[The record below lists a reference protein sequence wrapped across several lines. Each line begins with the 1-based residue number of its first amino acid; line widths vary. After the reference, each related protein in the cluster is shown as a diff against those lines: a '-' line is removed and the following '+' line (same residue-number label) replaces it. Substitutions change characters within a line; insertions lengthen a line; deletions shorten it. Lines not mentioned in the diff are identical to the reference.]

1 MEWKY
6 MNFNKNDSVKNVNGK
21 IKLIIILVLTIL
33 LFLIV
38 ISGSKHQNVSQNQ
51 MNDVLSSTNEYQE
64 KIAITSLKFNEK
76 EIELDIKET
85 KDVILEISPENAN
98 IDNLEICTSDNNIAT
113 IEKSSEKNF
122 RNFENAE
129 NTNNTAII
137 ENSVNSINTENTEN
151 VENLINAE
159 TIEGTVNKIILK
171 IKPISEG
178 ECEAYA
184 KSNEVI
190 SNKIKIKVI
199 DKEKIEREKEEQKAK
214 QEKEEQEQKAKQ
226 EKEEQ
231 EQKAKKEKEEQEQK
245 AKKEKE
251 EQEQKTKQ
259 EKKTQEQKT
268 NQKKQNTTTGAQINR
283 SSSASNATS
292 QKKQTSSSSNSNN
305 SHGKLVYATPKGK
318 RYHFDPDCGG
328 KNSYQT
334 TLDAAKARGLT
345 PCNKC
350 AK

>member
-1 MEWKY
+1 
-6 MNFNKNDSVKNVNGK
+6 MNFNKNDSVKNGNGK
-21 IKLIIILVLTIL
+21 RKLIIKWVLIIVIILFIL
-33 LFLIV
+33 IG
-38 ISGSKHQNVSQNQ
+38 ISGSKNQNVSQNQ

-64 KIAITSLKFNEK
+64 KIAITGLKFNEK

-151 VENLINAE
+151 VENLTNAE

-214 QEKEEQEQKAKQ
+214 Q
-226 EKEEQ
+226 
-231 EQKAKKEKEEQEQK
+231 EKEEQEQK

-318 RYHFDPDCGG
+318 RYHFDPNCGG

>member
-1 MEWKY
+1 

-178 ECEAYA
+178 ECE
-184 KSNEVI
+184 
-190 SNKIKIKVI
+190 
-199 DKEKIEREKEEQKAK
+199 QKAMK
-214 QEKEEQEQKAKQ
+214 
-226 EKEEQ
+226 
-231 EQKAKKEKEEQEQK
+231 
-245 AKKEKE
+245 
-251 EQEQKTKQ
+251 
-259 EKKTQEQKT
+259 
-268 NQKKQNTTTGAQINR
+268 
-283 SSSASNATS
+283 S
-292 QKKQTSSSSNSNN
+292 
-305 SHGKLVYATPKGK
+305 
-318 RYHFDPDCGG
+318 
-328 KNSYQT
+328 
-334 TLDAAKARGLT
+334 
-345 PCNKC
+345 
-350 AK
+350 

>member
-1 MEWKY
+1 

-33 LFLIV
+33 LFLII
-38 ISGSKHQNVSQNQ
+38 ISGSKNQNVSQNQ

-85 KDVILEISPENAN
+85 KDVILEILPENAN

-231 EQKAKKEKEEQEQK
+231 EQK
-245 AKKEKE
+245 
-251 EQEQKTKQ
+251 TKQ

-283 SSSASNATS
+283 SSPASNVTS
-292 QKKQTSSSSNSNN
+292 KKKQTSSSSNSNN